1 MQARQYENDLKRV
14 RDDHR
19 IAVREI
25 NLLKDEL
32 ARLRVR
38 EVMYNSFKKIRSK
51 LSLHSLYYGV
61 ACYEFAEP
69 ITVSLRPNDTAA
81 FEEMSQRWQA
91 VSSTVTDLI
100 GPRFEP
106 QTSRSRNERVTEITK
121 NL

>member
-38 EVMYNSFKKIRSK
+38 EVTYNSFKKIRSK
-51 LSLHSLYYGV
+51 LSLHSLYYALRV
-61 ACYEFAEP
+61 A
-69 ITVSLRPNDTAA
+69 TLRSPLPCHCTLMTQLLSKRCRSGGKPLAA
-81 FEEMSQRWQA
+81 
-91 VSSTVTDLI
+91 L
-100 GPRFEP
+100 
-106 QTSRSRNERVTEITK
+106 
-121 NL
+121 